1 MNRKQTLTLMCALL
15 MLVGQAAIV
24 RGQKKGESKT
34 PSLYE
39 RLGGSDKL
47 GAIFDDVGPRMAADP
62 LLAKFFQGQSPEA
75 LTAQR
80 NRTVEFL
87 CHETGGPCQYT
98 GQPLKKAHGVLH
110 INEAQWKAFLRH
122 LGETLDHLKIA
133 DKEKHEMLALVGHF
147 KSEVVEKK

>member
-1 MNRKQTLTLMCALL
+1 MKRIRMVSLL
-15 MLVGQAAIV
+15 CSVLAMIGQAAPLTA
-24 RGQKKGESKT
+24 QTKKDSKA
-34 PSLYE
+34 PSLYQ
-39 RLGGSDKL
+39 RLGGSEAL

-62 LLAKFFQGQSPEA
+62 LLARFFQGQSPEA

-87 CHETGGPCQYT
+87 CHETGGPCEYT
-98 GQPLKKAHGVLH
+98 GQPLKRAHGVLH
-110 INEAQWKAFLRH
+110 INEAQWNAFLKH

-133 DKEKHEMLALVGHF
+133 DNEKHEMLALVRHF